1 MTADQDWVVGRLARV
16 QGVRHAVV
24 CSVDGLLKARS
35 EGTGQEEADRLA
47 ARCSGLLSLARDQAG
62 EFGTGDRALHQLM
75 VGHEGGYLFVR
86 SAAARSCLAVVTEP
100 VINAALIAQEMQAM
114 VLKLGEQT
122 LATPARGS
130 GMT

>member
-1 MTADQDWVVGRLARV
+1 MTADHDWVVGRLARV
-16 QGVRHAVV
+16 QGVRHAIV

-35 EGTGQEEADRLA
+35 ESTGPEEADRLS

-62 EFGTGDRALHQLM
+62 EFGTGEKALYQLM

-86 SAAARSCLAVVTEP
+86 SAAARSCLAVVTGP

-122 LATPARGS
+122 LATPARGG
-130 GMT
+130 GMA

>member
-24 CSVDGLLKARS
+24 CSVDGLLRARS

-62 EFGTGDRALHQLM
+62 EFGTGDRALYQLM

-114 VLKLGEQT
+114 VLKLGEET
-122 LATPARGS
+122 LATPARGTS
-130 GMT
+130 EP

>member
-16 QGVRHAVV
+16 QGVRHAIV

-35 EGTGQEEADRLA
+35 ESIGQEEGDRLA

-62 EFGTGDRALHQLM
+62 EFGSGAKAFHQLM

-86 SAAARSCLAVVTEP
+86 SAAARSCLAVVAEP
-100 VINAALIAQEMQAM
+100 VINAALVAQEMQAM

-122 LATPARGS
+122 LATPARGNGLS
-130 GMT
+130 